1 MNIVSLHKIPTKM
14 EAQRI
19 IRELV
24 MKGMVSW
31 SKHAKERMEERNINV
46 QQVLTCLAKG
56 KVTENPVLAN
66 KGGNAGGYDITIER
80 LTAGDYLRIG
90 VCLRFSQTAL
100 VVTAMKIK

>member
-1 MNIVSLHKIPTKM
+1 MSIVPLYKIPSKA

-19 IRELV
+19 VRELV
-24 MKGMVSW
+24 GKSMVSW
-31 SKHAKERMEERNINV
+31 SKHAKERMEERNINT

-66 KGGNAGGYDITIER
+66 KGGDSGGYDITIER
-80 LTAGDYLRIG
+80 LTAGDYLRVG
-90 VCLRFSQTAL
+90 VCLKFSQTAL